1 MNFFLSHSRVPYGGG
16 DIALNL
22 LLMSLVLNYNE
33 LLKLN
38 YTASKISGEMESS
51 LGFFERWK
59 GEIQKHL
66 NEFASMKKIAKLQKG
81 NLKIVHFEVS
91 AMSETSAM

>member
-51 LGFFERWK
+51 LGFFRIERRDRK
-59 GEIQKHL
+59 AL
-66 NEFASMKKIAKLQKG
+66 DEFASMK
-81 NLKIVHFEVS
+81 
-91 AMSETSAM
+91 